1 MPITGLLIAAAAA
14 GQTPA
19 MPAFLAGCWEE
30 RRAEHA
36 WTEECWTSARGGLM
50 IGSGREGKGD
60 NVRHWEWMR
69 IERSAD
75 GAVTFYGSPK
85 GAAAVPFKANASDG
99 KSITF
104 INAKHDYPQRV
115 SYRLTER
122 GLEAEV
128 SLADGSKPSRWSYRR
143 PESPQR

>member
-1 MPITGLLIAAAAA
+1 MIATLLAA
-14 GQTPA
+14 GAPM

-50 IGSGREGKGD
+50 IGLGRDRKGD
-60 NVRHWEWMR
+60 DVSHWEWMR
-69 IERSAD
+69 IERGAD

-85 GAAAVPFKANASDG
+85 GAAPVPFKATAGDG

-104 INAKHDYPQRV
+104 INARHDYPQRV
-115 SYRLTER
+115 SYRLTGT
-122 GLEAEV
+122 GLAAEV
-128 SLADGSKPSRWSYRR
+128 SLADGTKSNRWIYRR
-143 PESPQR
+143 SGNPKK